1 MIYML
6 FGSTVA
12 SAVKEKVKF
21 FSKKV
26 ARKFGG

>member
-1 MIYML
+1 MIYIL
-6 FGSTVA
+6 FWPTVA

-26 ARKFGG
+26 VRKFGG